1 MTNQIQTKKK
11 ITLVNNIIFGE
22 FDALS
27 GNTVRF
33 QYPTPCGVSTDILEE
48 FMIPDG
54 LHNLDQDWTVFLL
67 NREGKNF
74 SELQEIEENEDIK
87 KETEEREEIEE
98 KENQK
103 TFPCFVFTSTPSS
116 KTWSALGE
124 SGNWIEFQEKKILI
138 FSDEEK
144 EKKPIMEIDWFQDL
158 EIQKLE
164 DNLYY
169 FFDQEDL
176 TIGFKFFDKELGEK
190 FSDIVMEFCKSGGK
204 NLNGSNENLEKNDF
218 NINNNN
224 GGSSTSGFKYFLTIV
239 KTIQDDQAT
248 RGTRYHALA
257 IGSQFQF
264 LHLLKPILMLA
275 LDQTFDQMHDPLDIA
290 KELYKSLNS
299 IDLANFNILTEQK
312 KQIKRIKSN
321 FENKFKTNL
330 FFNGQNLP
338 LNIPDYMLEDEFG
351 NISLGSFVKSFREQT
366 MVVFNAILT
375 NKRIIVLGH
384 QMPAGTV
391 CEYVLAILL
400 MVCPPMRGIIRRSFP
415 YVNLR
420 TIDLFENLP
429 GYIVGTT
436 NPLFATKQRYWDVL
450 CDLNNHKVQINS
462 EISSQYDN
470 APHLEYDQKF
480 IKSVL
485 KVINNNAPERDI
497 RQMFQ
502 QYTQHFINM
511 ALDNEVFVNEK
522 AKKLETSANQS
533 RIDIWKKS
541 KEYQTYIKDK
551 QIRNSFYVIQGI
563 DVQHMIRKL
572 RIKKDFSSDKL
583 FTIYEKFILKINT
596 EEECMEFLSFF
607 SEENGGLYPLAV
619 NLFHTSEI
627 VRLGTVAILKRL
639 DSIKTGSGLITGL
652 NMFLLL
658 AYERNVRQLGSK
670 LEKFMQSVNIQKHVK
685 N

>member
-1 MTNQIQTKKK
+1 MTNQIKNKKQ

-67 NREGKNF
+67 NRDGKNF
-74 SELQEIEENEDIK
+74 SEIQELEEIEDIK
-87 KETEEREEIEE
+87 EVTEE
-98 KENQK
+98 KENENEK
-103 TFPCFVFTSTPSS
+103 R
-116 KTWSALGE
+116 E

-144 EKKPIMEIDWFQDL
+144 EKKPIIEIDWFQDL

-164 DNLYY
+164 ENLYY

-190 FSDIVMEFCKSGGK
+190 FYDIVMEFCKSGGK
-204 NLNGSNENLEKNDF
+204 NLNGISENLENNEF
-218 NINNNN
+218 NINNN
-224 GGSSTSGFKYFLTIV
+224 GGSSTSAFKYFLTIV

-264 LHLLKPILMLA
+264 LHLLKPIVMLA

-290 KELYKSLNS
+290 KELYKSLNT
-299 IDLANFNILTEQK
+299 IDLTDFNILTEQK
-312 KQIKRIKSN
+312 KQMKKINSN
-321 FENKFKTNL
+321 FENNFKTSL
-330 FFNGQNLP
+330 YFNGQNLP
-338 LNIPDYMLEDEFG
+338 LNIPDHMLEDEFG
-351 NISLGSFVKSFREQT
+351 NISLGAFVKSFREQT
-366 MVVFNAILT
+366 MIVFNAILT
-375 NKRIIVLGH
+375 NRRVIVLGH

-462 EISSQYDN
+462 EISPQYDN
-470 APHLEYDQKF
+470 APHQEYDQKF

-511 ALDNEVFVNEK
+511 AQKNEVFVNEK

-533 RIDIWKKS
+533 RIDIWTKS

-551 QIRNSFYVIQGI
+551 EIRNSLYVIQGI
-563 DVQHMIRKL
+563 DVQHLIRKL

-607 SEENGGLYPLAV
+607 PEENGGLYPLAV

-639 DSIKTGSGLITGL
+639 DSIRTGSGLITGL